1 LLRKNET
8 QSQPQTQAPRSEKAA
23 RDSPIKESPNE
34 LPIEGKVSDA
44 GEERGDGAEP
54 SEGPVVGGEETTRER
69 TLPVLYIL
77 VVRWPW
83 RGAVRKQE
91 KVSLFLAVGSSC
103 RQSPVL

>member
-1 LLRKNET
+1 MVAKREEME
-8 QSQPQTQAPRSEKAA
+8 QSQANKTKA
-23 RDSPIKESPNE
+23 
-34 LPIEGKVSDA
+34 LW
-44 GEERGDGAEP
+44 
-54 SEGPVVGGEETTRER
+54 VGGEETTRER

-83 RGAVRKQE
+83 RGAVCKQE